1 VLLLAP
7 SGLRLLPLRKIE
19 GFFVPAFLRFGKNKK
34 SAALAGRIANRKQV
48 TMQIIQPLHR
58 KGFFHSLFTLSL
70 LAPLVLGLA
79 WADPAPTSPT
89 PQTPQAA
96 ASAAPATTAKTA
108 AQAKTKAAST
118 TNAAKPESAVT
129 PLPAIVVTAATRNTQ
144 PPDTTATSTT
154 VITRDDFE
162 NNEYINVAQA
172 LMSVPGIAVVPSGV
186 PGQVTSVF
194 TRGTDSNMTL
204 FTIDGRHQPVGLDGA
219 YDFTNLTL
227 DNIGQIEVVRT
238 PSSSLQGGNA
248 TGGVINLVTLTGRG
262 LTTPQSSV
270 SFEGGSFGTFRENVQ
285 SRGADGNFDYAVSA
299 SNEDSD
305 MDRPNENYRNTVYR
319 GNFGYQVTPDVYLEI
334 YSGYSLANA
343 GSPNTIVTPDPV
355 ARLQTEDWFISP
367 EVTAQVTD
375 FYTTKLFYNH
385 DQQRQTFHD
394 LYTSPD
400 GFSILP
406 QSTRLQINTD
416 SFDWQNNFQLAH
428 NWLITAGIQ
437 ADNSNV
443 NQFTEVN
450 DFDFPPVMGMT
461 TIENSLFNIGGYL
474 ESQWQPV
481 EGLNVL
487 SSVRDDHYSDYSGA
501 VSWRQGVSY
510 RIAPTQTVVHAS
522 GASSYTP
529 PSLQDLYYPG
539 YSNPNLKPESSLG
552 WEVGVEQPLADRK
565 VTPSATYF
573 HNSITDYIQDD
584 ANFIPQ
590 NIGRATTEGAEI
602 DLKAKPVDQLAL
614 DLNYT
619 YLTADNDTSDIRLV
633 RRPRNSLN
641 FTADWTPIS
650 PLTLSMGGSW
660 VVGREDYDPV
670 TFEQIEAPDYF
681 VLRASATCRI
691 NKYVTLWVRGENL
704 TDEHY
709 QPVLGYPALGLGG
722 YAGIKISF

>member
-1 VLLLAP
+1 
-7 SGLRLLPLRKIE
+7 
-19 GFFVPAFLRFGKNKK
+19 VPAFLRFGENKK

-48 TMQIIQPLHR
+48 TVQIIQPLHR
-58 KGFFHSLFTLSL
+58 KGFFHSLITLSL
-70 LAPLVLGLA
+70 LAPLALGITR
-79 WADPAPTSPT
+79 ADPTATLPS
-89 PQTPQAA
+89 QTPQSTV
-96 ASAAPATTAKTA
+96 SAKPATSAKA
-108 AQAKTKAAST
+108 GPQAKTKTAST
-118 TNAAKPESAVT
+118 TTAAKPQPAVT
-129 PLPAIVVTAATRNTQ
+129 QLPTIVVTAATRNAQ
-144 PPDTTATSTT
+144 PPETTATSTT
-154 VITRDDFE
+154 VITHDDFE
-162 NNEYINVAQA
+162 NNQYINVAQA
-172 LMSVPGIAVVPSGV
+172 LMSVPGVAVVPSGV

-227 DNIGQIEVVRT
+227 DDIDQIEVVRT
-238 PSSSLQGGNA
+238 PSSSLQGGSA
-248 TGGVINLVTLTGRG
+248 TGGIINLVTLSGRG
-262 LTTPQSSV
+262 LAVPQSSV

-285 SRGADGNFDYAVSA
+285 SRGAEGNFDYAVSA

-319 GNFGYQVTPDVYLEI
+319 GNFGYQVTPDVYVDLHT
-334 YSGYSLANA
+334 GYSLANA
-343 GSPNTIVTPDPV
+343 GSPNTIVTPDPA

-367 EVTAQVTD
+367 EVTAKVTD

-385 DQQRQTFHD
+385 DQQRQGFVD
-394 LYTSPD
+394 PYTSPD

-406 QSTRLQINTD
+406 QSTQLQINTD
-416 SFDWQNNFQLAH
+416 SLDWQNNFQLAH
-428 NWLITAGIQ
+428 NWQITAGIQ

-443 NQFTEVN
+443 NQFTDYN
-450 DFDFPPVMGMT
+450 DFDFPPVMGAT
-461 TIENSLFNIGGYL
+461 TLENSLFNIGGYV
-474 ESQWQPV
+474 ESQWQPI

-510 RIAPTQTVVHAS
+510 RIAPTGTVVHAS

-539 YSNPNLKPESSLG
+539 FSNPNLKPESSLG
-552 WEVGVEQPLADRK
+552 WEVGVEQPLADGK

-602 DLKAKPVDQLAL
+602 DLKAAPVDQLAL

-619 YLTADNDTSDIRLV
+619 YLTADNDTSNIRLV

-641 FTADWTPIS
+641 FTTAWTPLK

-660 VVGREDYDPV
+660 VVGRQDFDPV

-681 VLRASATCRI
+681 VLRAGATYRI

-704 TDEHY
+704 TDDHY
-709 QPVLGYPALGLGG
+709 QPVLGYPALGFGG
-722 YAGIKISF
+722 YGGIKVSF

>member
-1 VLLLAP
+1 
-7 SGLRLLPLRKIE
+7 
-19 GFFVPAFLRFGKNKK
+19 
-34 SAALAGRIANRKQV
+34 
-48 TMQIIQPLHR
+48 MQIIQPLHR
-58 KGFFHSLFTLSL
+58 KGFFHSLITLSL
-70 LAPLVLGLA
+70 LAPMALGITR
-79 WADPAPTSPT
+79 ADPTTTLPS
-89 PQTPQAA
+89 QTPQSTV
-96 ASAAPATTAKTA
+96 SAKPATSAKA
-108 AQAKTKAAST
+108 GPQAKTKTAST
-118 TNAAKPESAVT
+118 TTAAKPQTAVT
-129 PLPAIVVTAATRNTQ
+129 QLPTIVVTAATRNAQ
-144 PPDTTATSTT
+144 PPETTATSTT
-154 VITRDDFE
+154 VITHDDFE
-162 NNEYINVAQA
+162 NNQYINVAQA
-172 LMSVPGIAVVPSGV
+172 LMSVPGVAVVPSGV

-227 DNIGQIEVVRT
+227 DDIDQIEVVRT
-238 PSSSLQGGNA
+238 PSSSLQGGSA
-248 TGGVINLVTLTGRG
+248 TGGIINLVTLTGRG
-262 LTTPQSSV
+262 LAVPQSSV

-285 SRGADGNFDYAVSA
+285 SRGAEGNFDYAVSA

-319 GNFGYQVTPDVYLEI
+319 GNFGYQVTPDVYVDLHT
-334 YSGYSLANA
+334 GYSLANA
-343 GSPNTIVTPDPV
+343 GSPNTIVTPDPA

-367 EVTAQVTD
+367 EVTAKVTD

-385 DQQRQTFHD
+385 DQQRQGFVD
-394 LYTSPD
+394 PYSSPD

-406 QSTRLQINTD
+406 QSTQLQINTD
-416 SFDWQNNFQLAH
+416 SVDWQNNFQLAH
-428 NWLITAGIQ
+428 NWQITAGIQ
-437 ADNSNV
+437 ADNTDV
-443 NQFTEVN
+443 NQFTDYN

-461 TIENSLFNIGGYL
+461 TLENSLFNIGGYV
-474 ESQWQPV
+474 ESQWQPI

-510 RIAPTQTVVHAS
+510 RIAPTGTVVHAS

-539 YSNPNLKPESSLG
+539 FSNSNLKPESSLG
-552 WEVGVEQPLADRK
+552 WEVGVEQPLADGK

-602 DLKAKPVDQLAL
+602 DIKATPVDQLAL

-619 YLTADNDTSDIRLV
+619 YLTADNDTSNIRLV

-641 FTADWTPIS
+641 FTAVWTPLK
-650 PLTLSMGGSW
+650 PLTLSVGGSW
-660 VVGREDYDPV
+660 VVGREDFDPV

-681 VLRASATCRI
+681 VLRAGATYRI
-691 NKYVTLWVRGENL
+691 NKHVTLWVRGENL
-704 TDEHY
+704 TDDHY
-709 QPVLGYPALGLGG
+709 QPVLGYPALGFGG
-722 YAGIKISF
+722 YGGIKVSF

>member
-1 VLLLAP
+1 
-7 SGLRLLPLRKIE
+7 
-19 GFFVPAFLRFGKNKK
+19 
-34 SAALAGRIANRKQV
+34 
-48 TMQIIQPLHR
+48 MQIIQPLHR
-58 KGFFHSLFTLSL
+58 KGLLHSLFTLSL
-70 LAPLVLGLA
+70 LAHFALGITR
-79 WADPAPTSPT
+79 ADPAPTSQPPT
-89 PQTPQAA
+89 
-96 ASAAPATTAKTA
+96 SSTTAQTKTKTA
-108 AQAKTKAAST
+108 STAST
-118 TNAAKPESAVT
+118 AKPQPAVT
-129 PLPAIVVTAATRNTQ
+129 QLPTIVVTAATRNLQ
-144 PPDTTATSTT
+144 PPNTTATSTT
-154 VITRDDFE
+154 VITHDDFE
-162 NNEYINVAQA
+162 NNQYINVAQA
-172 LMSVPGIAVVPSGV
+172 LMSVPGVAVVPSGV

-194 TRGTDSNMTL
+194 MRGTDSDMTL

-227 DNIGQIEVVRT
+227 DNVDQIEVVRT
-238 PSSSLQGGNA
+238 PSSSLQGGSA
-248 TGGVINLVTLTGRG
+248 TGGIINLVTLSGRG
-262 LTTPQSSV
+262 LATPQSSV
-270 SFEGGSFGTFRENVQ
+270 SFEGGSFDTFRENVQ
-285 SRGADGNFDYAVSA
+285 SRGAAGNFDYAVIA

-319 GNFGYQVTPDVYLEI
+319 GNFGYQVTPEVYVDVH
-334 YSGYSLANA
+334 SGYSLANA
-343 GSPNTIVTPDPV
+343 GSPNTIDTPDPI
-355 ARLQTEDWFISP
+355 ARLQTQDWFISP
-367 EVTAQVTD
+367 EVTAKVTD

-385 DQQRQTFHD
+385 DEQRQSFND
-394 LYTSPD
+394 PYTSAD

-406 QSTRLQINTD
+406 QVTSLEIDTD
-416 SFDWQNNFQLAH
+416 SVDWQNNFQIAH
-428 NWLITAGIQ
+428 NWQITAGIQ

-443 NQFTEVN
+443 NQFTSVN

-461 TIENSLFNIGGYL
+461 TLENSLFNIGGYA

-510 RIAPTQTVVHAS
+510 RIAPTQTLVHAS
-522 GASSYTP
+522 GSSSYTP

-539 YSNPNLKPESSLG
+539 YGNPNLKPESSLG
-552 WEVGVEQPLADRK
+552 WEVGVEQPLADGK

-602 DLKAKPVDQLAL
+602 DIKAKPLDELAL

-641 FTADWTPIS
+641 FTATWTPID

-681 VLRASATCRI
+681 VLRASATYRI
-691 NKYVTLWVRGENL
+691 NKYVSIWVRGENL

-722 YAGIKISF
+722 YGGIKVSF